1 MIADAEFSGIIHE
14 SERQENC
21 KTRSM
26 INVILADH
34 QRIFRIG
41 MASALAAEDDIRIVG
56 QPQSVNQ
63 LMHGLEHL
71 HAQVLVLSTAYLARI
86 DEIRHVCHCRQ
97 TAILLL
103 EEPGEAAVPQFSPDV
118 QGFMRRSADENTVV
132 RCIRHLARGGRVLRL
147 VRGHPNEAALD
158 PVGVRVRQ
166 RLTPNELRIIAF
178 VVQGYRNRE
187 IASRMGMTESGVKNS
202 LRKIFDKT
210 GVFDRL
216 ELALYVMHHQALK
229 HAASEVQP
237 TPRFASIAAIEA
249 ERWNSSRDIIH

>member
-1 MIADAEFSGIIHE
+1 
-14 SERQENC
+14 
-21 KTRSM
+21 M
-26 INVILADH
+26 INVILADD

-41 MASALAAEDDIRIVG
+41 MASALASEDDIRIVG

-71 HAQVLVLSTAYLARI
+71 HPHVLVLSSAFLGRV
-86 DEIRHVCHCRQ
+86 DSIRHLCDSRQ

-103 EEPGEAAVPQFSPDV
+103 EDPGETAVPPFSPEV
-118 QGFMRRSADENTVV
+118 QGFIQRSADEGTVV

-158 PVGVRVRQ
+158 PVGIRVRQ
-166 RLTPNELRIIAF
+166 RLTSNELRIIAY
-178 VVQGYRNRE
+178 VVQGFRNRE

-216 ELALYVMHHQALK
+216 ELALYVMHHRALIN
-229 HAASEVQP
+229 AASEVQP
-237 TPRFASIAAIEA
+237 TAQFTSFAAVETH
-249 ERWNSSRDIIH
+249 RWNSRRNFAN